1 MAWKTSN
8 IVKWSLSVLAAAVL
22 LWFTFRGVKWSDFV
36 SLLGKCRWAM
46 VALSML
52 AGAVAMILRA
62 LRWRLLLLQTDA
74 RASRLKCI
82 DGVNIGKLAD
92 FVFPHLGEIVR
103 CGYVTS
109 PRLKFDMALGTVV
122 MERAWDLLVL
132 VLLCGCTLALK
143 WGQFGDFVTQKIL
156 APSAGGLHRWLVWGV
171 LGALALIVLLVAFV
185 PAVRRFFA
193 GIWQGIKSCLRMRRK
208 WEFLAYTVAL
218 WGMYL
223 MMSLLVIWALPMDYG
238 LGVADALFVMLVGSV
253 AGIVPVPG
261 GFGAFHYMV
270 ALALS
275 TVYGIPFD
283 TGIVFATLSHES
295 QAVTMALCGAVSY
308 VIETVRRPAS
318 SSPTG
323 TSGQTRP

>member
-1 MAWKTSN
+1 MSWKTSN
-8 IVKWSLSVLAAAVL
+8 IVKWLLSALAAAVL

-52 AGAVAMILRA
+52 AGAAAMVLRA
-62 LRWRLLLLQTDA
+62 LRWRLLLLQTDPQG
-74 RASRLKCI
+74 SRLKCI

-109 PRLKFDMALGTVV
+109 PRLKYDKALGTVV
-122 MERAWDLLVL
+122 MERAWDLLTL
-132 VLLCGCTLALK
+132 TLLCVCTLALK

-156 APSAGGLHRWLVWGV
+156 APASGGPRGWLVWAV
-171 LGALALIVLLVAFV
+171 LGALALAFLLAALI
-185 PAVRRFFA
+185 PAVRRFFS
-193 GIWQGIKSCLRMRRK
+193 GIWQGIVSCLRMRRK
-208 WEFLAYTVAL
+208 AEFLAYTVAL

-223 MMSLLVIWALPMDYG
+223 MMSLLVIWALPTDYG
-238 LGVADALFVMLVGSV
+238 LGVTDALFIMLVGSV

-275 TVYGIPFD
+275 SVYGIPFD

-308 VIETVRRPAS
+308 IIETVCRSAHA
-318 SSPTG
+318 
-323 TSGQTRP
+323 

>member
-1 MAWKTSN
+1 MSWKTSN
-8 IVKWSLSVLAAAVL
+8 IVKWLLSALAAAVL

-52 AGAVAMILRA
+52 AGAAAMVLRA
-62 LRWRLLLLQTDA
+62 LRWRLLLLQTDPQ
-74 RASRLKCI
+74 ASRLKCI

-109 PRLKFDMALGTVV
+109 PRLKYDKALGTVV
-122 MERAWDLLVL
+122 MERAWDLLTL
-132 VLLCGCTLALK
+132 TLLCVCTLALK

-156 APSAGGLHRWLVWGV
+156 APASGGPRGWLVWAV
-171 LGALALIVLLVAFV
+171 LGALALAFLLAALI
-185 PAVRRFFA
+185 PAVRRFFS
-193 GIWQGIKSCLRMRRK
+193 GIWQGIVSGLRMRRK
-208 WEFLAYTVAL
+208 AEFLAYTVAL

-223 MMSLLVIWALPMDYG
+223 MMSLLVIWALPTDYG
-238 LGVADALFVMLVGSV
+238 LGVTDALFIMLVGSV

-275 TVYGIPFD
+275 SVYGIPFD

-308 VIETVRRPAS
+308 IIETVCRSAHA
-318 SSPTG
+318 
-323 TSGQTRP
+323 